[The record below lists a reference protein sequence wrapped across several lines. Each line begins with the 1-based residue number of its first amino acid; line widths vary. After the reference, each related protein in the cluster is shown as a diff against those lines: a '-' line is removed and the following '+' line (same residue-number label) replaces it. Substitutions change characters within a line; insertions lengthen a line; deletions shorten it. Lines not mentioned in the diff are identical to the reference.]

1 MRYSLS
7 KNLKTVEILM
17 SMAGKFYSEKS
28 YYNVLDIDEFRMSAY
43 NQGRV
48 LQKNNKT
55 FDTFCVRLTV
65 KRLKEFFR
73 TWKQF
78 TDSLIQFKN

>member
-1 MRYSLS
+1 MLYKVKVTLRKVLHAWHDIIKAEKYHFSQMRYSLS

-17 SMAGKFYSEKS
+17 SMAGKFFSEKS

-48 LQKNNKT
+48 L
-55 FDTFCVRLTV
+55 
-65 KRLKEFFR
+65 
-73 TWKQF
+73 
-78 TDSLIQFKN
+78 